1 MVDGRRPAFFFD
13 RDGVLVEDL
22 GAAVHSGPLELLP
35 GALEAIRLARAAG
48 RLVFVVTNQTVVAR
62 GVATEEDVRSVH
74 ADLGLRLA
82 REGAT
87 VDAFYFCPHH
97 PSATLAAYRTTCDCR
112 KPRPG
117 MLLEAAREWD
127 IDLAASV
134 MVGDRLSDVAA
145 GKRAGCRAGLVMTG
159 CHDAPPIE
167 SPDAFTAV
175 EPDFVAQDVLSA
187 VRHALGAGAP

>member
-1 MVDGRRPAFFFD
+1 MVLGRRPAFFFD
-13 RDGVLVEDL
+13 RDGVLVDDP
-22 GAAVHSGPLELLP
+22 GATIHTRRLELLP

-48 RLVFVVTNQTVVAR
+48 RLVFVVTNQTIVAR
-62 GVATEEDVRSVH
+62 GVATEDDVRNVH

-82 REGAT
+82 REGGA

-97 PSATLAAYRTTCDCR
+97 PSATLVAYRTQCDCR

-127 IDLAASV
+127 VDLAGSV

-159 CHDAPPIE
+159 QHDAPPIE
-167 SPDAFTAV
+167 SPDAFMAV
-175 EPDFVAQDVLSA
+175 EPDFITHDVLSA
-187 VRHALGAGAP
+187 VRHALGGAP

>member
-1 MVDGRRPAFFFD
+1 MVLGRRPAFFLD
-13 RDGVLVEDL
+13 RDGVLVEDPGEAL
-22 GAAVHSGPLELLP
+22 HAQTLELLP

-48 RLVFVVTNQTVVAR
+48 RLVFVVTNQTIVAR
-62 GVATEEDVRSVH
+62 GMATEDEVRDVH
-74 ADLGLRLA
+74 ARLGLRLA

-97 PSATLAAYRTTCDCR
+97 PSATVAVYRTKCDCR

-127 IDLAASV
+127 VDLAASV

-145 GKRAGCRAGLVMTG
+145 GKRAGCRAGLVTTG
-159 CHDAPPIE
+159 QHDAPPIE
-167 SPDAFTAV
+167 SPDPYMAV
-175 EPDFVAQDVLSA
+175 EPDFIVADLLSA
-187 VRHALGAGAP
+187 VRHALGVDP